1 MLFLDVDARVDT
13 PVAECS
19 ESVQERENANEDG
32 KVEPRRRFFSRA
44 GAGGRD
50 QSNLSVG
57 LLSYMRRRSSSAPL
71 LEHGGDFL
79 LNRLFVQTL
88 QRKLLLHSEI
98 CGCEGWEKSSARASS
113 ARKASRFATIERGEP
128 WRGCVASRPRRARP
142 RSDPASSTRA
152 FRCRVGCPRRTVTG
166 HHATLHAARL
176 SDQDWRHGARGF
188 HLLVALKQEIA
199 HPLAPLGRLAQVEAD
214 LLHGLQAR
222 ERSLGHVASNTA
234 LCALH
239 ARRVVAGRG
248 TPVPRGSARD
258 DEESSAGNQQSV
270 ARGPP

>member
-1 MLFLDVDARVDT
+1 M
-13 PVAECS
+13 
-19 ESVQERENANEDG
+19 NEDG
-32 KVEPRRRFFSRA
+32 EVGFFSR
-44 GAGGRD
+44 GAGGRVRFA
-50 QSNLSVG
+50 SAG
-57 LLSYMRRRSSSAPL
+57 LLSYTRRRSSPAPL

-79 LNRLFVQTL
+79 LHRLLVQTL
-88 QRKLLLHSEI
+88 QRRLLLHSEI
-98 CGCEGWEKSSARASS
+98 CGRERWEKSSARFFAGRKSS
-113 ARKASRFATIERGEP
+113 RGSRRSSGESRGG
-128 WRGCVASRPRRARP
+128 RVASRPRGARP
-142 RSDPASSTRA
+142 RSDPAGSTRA

-176 SDQDWRHGARGF
+176 SDQDGRRGARGF
-188 HLLVALKQEIA
+188 HLLVALEQEIA

-258 DEESSAGNQQSV
+258 DEESSGNQQSV